1 MTHLIGVIR
10 SNAILNCTSFIVH
23 CSLSTADSP
32 VSLHENPITMKDLRD
47 YRKSYE
53 QFELIEDRI
62 PSDPMQLFAAWFDE
76 ADAARAGEANA
87 MTLATVSPDGHPS
100 ARIVL
105 LKEFNHDGFVFFT
118 NYASEKGHDI
128 AQNPNVGLSFFWQ
141 QQERQVIIRGVAEK
155 LPAADSEAYFATRPF
170 GSQLGAWASHQSQPI
185 EGRETLEKRLSQLE
199 AEYAGKTVPRPE
211 HWGGYLVRPVSIE
224 FWQGRPNRLHDRI
237 RFTRTASVWTS
248 GRLSP

>member
-1 MTHLIGVIR
+1 
-10 SNAILNCTSFIVH
+10 
-23 CSLSTADSP
+23 
-32 VSLHENPITMKDLRD
+32 MKDLRD

-105 LKEFNHDGFVFFT
+105 LKEFNPNGFVFFT
-118 NYASEKGHDI
+118 NYASDKGHDI

-155 LPAADSEAYFATRPF
+155 IPAADSEAYFATRPF

-185 EGRETLEKRLSQLE
+185 DGREMLEKRLAQLE
-199 AEYAGKTVPRPE
+199 GEYTGKTVPRPE
-211 HWGGYLVRPVSIE
+211 YWGGYLVRPVSIE

-237 RFTRTASVWTS
+237 RFTQTASGWTS